1 MTIERVARIEDRKQF
16 VEDLSEKE
24 QIDKF
29 REWWSDNGNF
39 VIAGVVLGIAIMVG
53 ISQWRTRTAANQVAA
68 SSSYE
73 ALMTEVGSGNLEAAE
88 AIATEM
94 YGEHAGSVYSDQA
107 RLAMARLYMDKSR
120 DQDAA
125 DALRGVLDDD
135 DDELARVAR
144 LRLAKVLLY
153 QNRPQDVV
161 DLLEGRIDG
170 AFAARYSETL
180 GDAYVALGRHAD
192 AADAYEVALS
202 DGERAPTIDQA
213 LVRWKL
219 IDLPDPA
226 ETGDAEV
233 PPEDAPG
240 EDETPNGE
248 SSE

>member
-1 MTIERVARIEDRKQF
+1 M
-16 VEDLSEKE
+16 EDLSEKE
-24 QIDKF
+24 QIEKF

-73 ALMTEVGSGNLEAAE
+73 ALMTEVGNGNLESAE

-125 DALRGVLDDD
+125 DALRGVLDDG

-153 QNRPQDVV
+153 QNKPQDVV

-226 ETGDAEV
+226 ETGDTAV

-240 EDETPNGE
+240 EEETPNGE